1 MGMAI
6 CFKCGS
12 AKSGA
17 LTICRSCNAA
27 PRTNSEYAASLA
39 LSDHLSSEDQL
50 AQYSHELRNGNKLS
64 VPRGALVQALE
75 ALKDPQLLTM
85 LGAQPAPPAPSPSA
99 QAAARQDQPSAS
111 AAPQRSIPP
120 PSIKPERR
128 LTKTALHQSPFAF
141 LGVTTRDDRKRIV
154 EIAEEK
160 SLELEHEV
168 CQKARS
174 DLTNPRSRLSVEMAW
189 LSGVSPRKASLL
201 IDGLLH
207 NPMAIRE
214 ESGLPTLAHLNL
226 LAAAFESVD
235 GEHNADDLAGFIM
248 ETAYLAEDLS
258 PEDILRDINEDRAV
272 SGFPEVRALD
282 QIETEL
288 SERKRY
294 YRIAIKDALD
304 RLPPMTLVQVMTE
317 TVDGVTSGGDDH
329 APGLI
334 DDLVD
339 SYEVETQGILQ
350 KEAENVHKLIK
361 VAREHAD
368 SGEAAVKPYVDKLD
382 VVARNWDKIA
392 QPIQLSSKARGIDH
406 EASRHLA

>member
-17 LTICRSCNAA
+17 LTSCRSCNAA

-50 AQYSHELRNGNKLS
+50 AQHSHELRNGNKLS
-64 VPRGALVQALE
+64 VPREALVQALE

-99 QAAARQDQPSAS
+99 QATARQHQPSAS

-128 LTKTALHQSPFAF
+128 LTKTALHQSPFAV

-174 DLTNPRSRLSVEMAW
+174 DLTNPRSRLSVEMA
-189 LSGVSPRKASLL
+189 
-201 IDGLLH
+201 
-207 NPMAIRE
+207 
-214 ESGLPTLAHLNL
+214 
-226 LAAAFESVD
+226 
-235 GEHNADDLAGFIM
+235 
-248 ETAYLAEDLS
+248 
-258 PEDILRDINEDRAV
+258 
-272 SGFPEVRALD
+272 
-282 QIETEL
+282 
-288 SERKRY
+288 
-294 YRIAIKDALD
+294 
-304 RLPPMTLVQVMTE
+304 
-317 TVDGVTSGGDDH
+317 
-329 APGLI
+329 
-334 DDLVD
+334 
-339 SYEVETQGILQ
+339 
-350 KEAENVHKLIK
+350 
-361 VAREHAD
+361 
-368 SGEAAVKPYVDKLD
+368 
-382 VVARNWDKIA
+382 
-392 QPIQLSSKARGIDH
+392 
-406 EASRHLA
+406 